1 MSMNIRFQSG
11 TPIRMLAHPIMTASL
26 MIKSIL
32 MVLRVDMKVCR
43 TETTWIILLVATCII
58 LMGVTAIITGP

>member
-1 MSMNIRFQSG
+1 
-11 TPIRMLAHPIMTASL
+11 MLAHPIMTASL

-32 MVLRVDMKVCR
+32 MVLRVDMKECR

-58 LMGVTAIITGP
+58 LMGVTAITTGR

>member
-1 MSMNIRFQSG
+1 
-11 TPIRMLAHPIMTASL
+11 MLAHPIMTASL

-32 MVLRVDMKVCR
+32 MVLHVDMKECH

-58 LMGVTAIITGP
+58 LMGVTAITTGR